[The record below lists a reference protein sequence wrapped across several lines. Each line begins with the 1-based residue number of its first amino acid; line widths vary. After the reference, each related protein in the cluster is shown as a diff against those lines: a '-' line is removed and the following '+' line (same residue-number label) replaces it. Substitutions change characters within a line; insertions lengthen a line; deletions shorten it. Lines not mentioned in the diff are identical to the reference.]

1 MIELIRTGVLALTGA
16 AAFCA
21 VATELTPKGPVKSVV
36 RTVCAV
42 SLAAALL
49 SPLLEFDFPAYA
61 LNLARYRDG
70 AAALTESGKE
80 TGRELNRRVI
90 EERLAAY
97 ILDKARSLGASATVT
112 EARVTLKWDAD
123 GLWYPTAV
131 EIVGNYSASLS
142 DCIAA
147 ELGVPAEAQ
156 TWRNDGEK
164 P

>member
-1 MIELIRTGVLALTGA
+1 MIELIRTWVLALTGA

-21 VATELTPKGPVKSVV
+21 VATELTPKGPVKSVM

-42 SLAAALL
+42 VMAAALL

-70 AAALTESGKE
+70 AAALTEAGKAL
-80 TGRELNRRVI
+80 GGELNRRVI

-97 ILDKARSLGASATVT
+97 ILDKALSLGVSVT
-112 EARVTLKWDAD
+112 EARVTLKWDA
-123 GLWYPTAV
+123 GGVWYPTAA
-131 EIVGNYSASLS
+131 EIVGNYSGALS

-147 ELGVPAEAQ
+147 DLGVPAEAQ
-156 TWRNDGEK
+156 TWRNDEE

>member
-1 MIELIRTGVLALTGA
+1 MIELIRTWVLALTGA

-42 SLAAALL
+42 VMAAALL

-70 AAALTESGKE
+70 AAALTESGRE
-80 TGRELNRRVI
+80 TGAELNRRVI

-97 ILDKARSLGASATVT
+97 ILDKARSLGADVT
-112 EARVTLKWDAD
+112 EARVTLKWDTD
-123 GLWYPTAV
+123 GLWYPTAA
-131 EIVGNYSASLS
+131 EIAGNYHRALS

-147 ELGVPAEAQ
+147 ELGVPSEAQ
-156 TWRNDGEK
+156 TWRNDEE

>member
-1 MIELIRTGVLALTGA
+1 MIELIRTWVLALTGA

-42 SLAAALL
+42 VMAAALL

-61 LNLARYRDG
+61 LNMARYRDG
-70 AAALTESGKE
+70 AAALAASGTE

-97 ILDKARSLGASATVT
+97 ILDKARSLGVSVT

-123 GLWYPTAV
+123 GLWYPTAA
-131 EIVGNYSASLS
+131 EIVGDYSAKLS
-142 DCIAA
+142 ECIAA

-156 TWRNDGEK
+156 TWRNDEE

>member
-1 MIELIRTGVLALTGA
+1 MIELIRTWVLALTGA

-42 SLAAALL
+42 GLAAALL
-49 SPLLEFDFPAYA
+49 SPLLEFDFPSYA

-70 AAALTESGKE
+70 AAALTASGRE
-80 TGRELNRRVI
+80 AGAELNRRVI

-97 ILDKARSLGASATVT
+97 ILDKARSLGATVAA
-112 EARVTLKWDAD
+112 ARVTLKWDAD
-123 GLWYPTAV
+123 GLWYPVAA
-131 EIVGNYSASLS
+131 EIVGDYHEALS
-142 DCIAA
+142 GCIAA

-156 TWRNDGEK
+156 TWRNNEE

>member
-1 MIELIRTGVLALTGA
+1 MIELIRTWVLALTGA

-42 SLAAALL
+42 GLAAALL
-49 SPLLEFDFPAYA
+49 SPLPEFDLSSSAYA
-61 LNLARYRDG
+61 LNLARYREG
-70 AAALTESGKE
+70 AAALTASGTE

-97 ILDKARSLGASATVT
+97 ILDKARSLGVTVT
-112 EARVTLKWDAD
+112 EARVTLKWDAE
-123 GLWYPTAV
+123 GLWYPVAA
-131 EIVGNYSASLS
+131 EIVGDYHEALS
-142 DCIAA
+142 GCIAA

-156 TWRNDGEK
+156 TWRNDEE

>member
-1 MIELIRTGVLALTGA
+1 MIELIRTWVLALTGA

-49 SPLLEFDFPAYA
+49 SPLLKFDFPAYA
-61 LNLARYRDG
+61 LSMARYRDG
-70 AAALTESGKE
+70 AAALAEAGRE
-80 TGRELNRRVI
+80 TGAELNRRVI

-97 ILDKARSLGASATVT
+97 ILDKARYLGADIT
-112 EARVTLKWDAD
+112 EARVTLKWDAR
-123 GLWYPTAV
+123 GLWYPVAA
-131 EIVGNYSASLS
+131 EIAGDYSGVLS
-142 DCIAA
+142 ECIAA

-156 TWRNDGEK
+156 TWRNNEE

>member
-1 MIELIRTGVLALTGA
+1 MIELIRTWVLALTGT

-49 SPLLEFDFPAYA
+49 SPLLEFDFPTYA
-61 LNLARYRDG
+61 LSMARYRDD
-70 AAALTESGKE
+70 AAALTASGKE
-80 TGRELNRRVI
+80 IGGELNRRVI

-97 ILDKARSLGASATVT
+97 ILDKARSLGVSVT

-123 GLWYPTAV
+123 GVWYPTAA
-131 EIVGNYSASLS
+131 EIVGDYSAGLS

-156 TWRNDGEK
+156 TWRNDEE

>member
-1 MIELIRTGVLALTGA
+1 MIELIRTWALALTGA

-21 VATELTPKGPVKSVV
+21 IATELTPKGPVKSVM

-42 SLAAALL
+42 VMAAALL

-61 LNLARYRDG
+61 LNLARYRDS
-70 AAALTESGKE
+70 AAVLTESGKE
-80 TGRELNRRVI
+80 IGGELNRRVI
-90 EERLAAY
+90 EQRLAAY
-97 ILDKARSLGASATVT
+97 ILDKARSHGAAVT

-123 GLWYPTAV
+123 GLWYPTAA
-131 EIVGNYSASLS
+131 EIVGDYSGTLS

-147 ELGVPAEAQ
+147 ELGIPAEAQ
-156 TWRNDGEK
+156 TWRSDEE